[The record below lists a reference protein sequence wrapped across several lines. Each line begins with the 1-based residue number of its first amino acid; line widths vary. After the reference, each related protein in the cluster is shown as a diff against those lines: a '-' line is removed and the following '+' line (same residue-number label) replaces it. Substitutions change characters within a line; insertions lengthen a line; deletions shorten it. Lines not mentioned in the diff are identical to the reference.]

1 MDEIYIIF
9 AFSIIIFLA
18 LIFMLAG
25 RKPVRINRKVSKE
38 KKRAKPI
45 EEKPEPKKPQIYETF
60 NYLGT
65 KIYNNDG
72 LYTVVEKDKSKNY
85 SSIET
90 LPIKYRKMIVD
101 LDKQKYNSN
110 PNNYYLENLNG
121 KYYVRFPNGK
131 RKTFKK
137 YEDIPD
143 KIKKMLVEI

>member
-1 MDEIYIIF
+1 
-9 AFSIIIFLA
+9 
-18 LIFMLAG
+18 MLAG
-25 RKPVRINRKVSKE
+25 QKQNRSRKKPVKPKKKIETKKE
-38 KKRAKPI
+38 TT
-45 EEKPEPKKPQIYETF
+45 EEKLPQIYESF
-60 NYLGT
+60 DYLGT

-72 LYTVVEKDKSKNY
+72 LYTVIDEGKSKNY

-101 LDKQKYNSN
+101 LDHQKYTATE
-110 PNNYYLENLNG
+110 NNYYLENLNG

-143 KIKKMLVEI
+143 KIKKMLVEL